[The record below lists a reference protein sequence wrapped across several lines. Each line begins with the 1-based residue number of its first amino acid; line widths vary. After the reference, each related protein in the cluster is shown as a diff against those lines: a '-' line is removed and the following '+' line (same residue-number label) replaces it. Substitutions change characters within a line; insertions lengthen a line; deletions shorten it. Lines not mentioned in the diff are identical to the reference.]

1 MNSTKNANEPLMD
14 EDSAN
19 FFINFLNKKIRAN
32 NKKIRD
38 IETLEKLAVRNPD
51 QENKIKGKQ
60 AVLDSIQEL
69 ERIQKVY
76 QTALNEQ
83 FPQAAKQGKG
93 AKQAKSQKQEVKP
106 QVTEETKSE
115 EKEVV
120 QKQDSFST
128 RKILDLVH
136 IAQYAKKSIR
146 KREFI
151 NEVRN
156 ISEIELDVIT
166 EFFDK
171 VFEFPQGAKFDK
183 VREKLE
189 SSTSELSLYLQSSE
203 KAAIGNKSYKVLL
216 EAVERIASSELFLN
230 HAIEIE
236 AEPIVKLLYIALE

>member
-1 MNSTKNANEPLMD
+1 MVSTKNENEPLMD

-19 FFINFLNKKIRAN
+19 FFINFLNKKIRAQ

-38 IETLEKLAVRNPD
+38 IETLERMPTRNAD

-60 AVLDSIQEL
+60 SVLDAIQEL
-69 ERIQKVY
+69 DRIQKVY

-83 FPQAAKQGKG
+83 FPQSKQSKG
-93 AKQAKSQKQEVKP
+93 AAKQAKSQKQEVKQ
-106 QVTEETKSE
+106 QVSEETKSE
-115 EKEVV
+115 DKEVV
-120 QKQDSFST
+120 QKHDSFSI

-136 IAQYAKKSIR
+136 IAQYAKKSTR

-151 NEVRN
+151 SEVRN

-189 SSTSELSLYLQSSE
+189 SSTSELSLYLQGSE

-236 AEPIVKLLYIALE
+236 AEPIVKIIF